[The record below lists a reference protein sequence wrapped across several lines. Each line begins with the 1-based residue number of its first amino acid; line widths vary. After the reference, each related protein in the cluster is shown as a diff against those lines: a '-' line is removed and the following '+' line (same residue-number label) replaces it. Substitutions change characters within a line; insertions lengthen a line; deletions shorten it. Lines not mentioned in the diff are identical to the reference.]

1 MDILRVAVLASG
13 RGSNFQAIYEEI
25 DKGRI
30 KATIALLATDNKDA
44 PALQRA
50 QGYGIETLYLNP
62 GEFPSREAFDS
73 AMASAL
79 KKRNI
84 GLVVLAGYMRIVTP
98 AMIRHFKNRILNIH
112 PALLPSF
119 PGLNGQAQ
127 ALQYGVKIAGCTVH
141 FVDEGMDTG
150 PVICQAAVPAYDDD
164 TEETLSARILK
175 CEHRLYPQAVKL
187 FAQGKLEVE
196 GRTVRIKN
204 QKKREEDTLYS
215 FV

>member
-1 MDILRVAVLASG
+1 MDVLRIAVLASG

-25 DKGRI
+25 EKGRI
-30 KATIALLATDNKDA
+30 KATVALLATDNKDA
-44 PALQRA
+44 PAVQRA

-62 GEFPSREAFDS
+62 REFPSREAFDS

-119 PGLNGQAQ
+119 PGLHGQAQ
-127 ALQYGVKIAGCTVH
+127 AVQYGVKLAGCTVH

-150 PVICQAAVPAYDDD
+150 PVVCQAAVPVYDDD
-164 TEETLSARILK
+164 TEESLSARILK
-175 CEHRLYPQAVKL
+175 CEHKLYPQAVKL
-187 FAQGKLEVE
+187 FAQGKLEVD

-204 QKKREEDTLYS
+204 QKKREEDTLFS